1 MSTKITY
8 EKIISIPQ
16 LTLALKRTKTNSS
29 PGLDGEQKK
38 NFTEDKLKTLHKELK
53 SQKYQPKPVK
63 RIEIP
68 KKTGAGVRSLGIAS
82 QRDKIVQAAILI
94 ELETVLEKVFSE
106 HSFGFRTGRNCHD
119 ALHRVKYNWQNVT
132 WLISLD
138 IQKYFDTINHEI
150 LIKELH
156 KYCDQA
162 TVEVI
167 IKMLKCGYVNLETNL
182 KIDRLKEGT
191 SQGSLISPILS
202 NLYLH
207 VLDSFVENHLI
218 TTWNFGEERRF
229 VKGYQMR
236 KILSVKDKLLL
247 EEYPELK
254 DSVMKVKHNRWVLE
268 GNPSRDPCDEKFR
281 RLYYVRYADDFL
293 VGFCGTKAEA
303 EKIKEELVNFLQSEL
318 KLAINIEKSRIYHS
332 TDKNILF
339 LGCYIRYQPNKIIA
353 DPYKSIEYGI
363 IQLKSQAINNASL
376 KAPIDRLLEK
386 ATERKYAV
394 KKDNGHFRA
403 TAKRE
408 LTGLPEKD
416 IVNRYSSIIRGILQ
430 YYSCVNQRSDLWP
443 VVSLYRKSCAL
454 TLADKLKLR
463 TAAQAF
469 KRFGPLLSIND
480 ITGKVITKLYYPE
493 SLKTKVDFKRGKTNI
508 DEFSCLYKNEIYG
521 SYRQR
526 SSTVKDKC
534 EMLECESSENL
545 ELHHINPQKN
555 ISKKLTAFEK
565 SIIAGQRKTITLCR
579 EHHKILHGKKLI

>member
-8 EKIISIPQ
+8 EKIISIAQ

-63 RIEIP
+63 RIEIQ

-218 TTWNFGEERRF
+218 TTWNLGEERRF

-416 IVNRYSSIIRGILQ
+416 IVNIYSSIIRGILQ

-454 TLADKLKLR
+454 TLANKLKLR

-545 ELHHINPQKN
+545 
-555 ISKKLTAFEK
+555 
-565 SIIAGQRKTITLCR
+565 
-579 EHHKILHGKKLI
+579 

>member
-8 EKIISIPQ
+8 EKIISIAQ

-63 RIEIP
+63 RIEIQ

-508 DEFSCLYKNEIYG
+508 DEFSCLYKNESYG

-534 EMLECESSENL
+534 EMLECESS
-545 ELHHINPQKN
+545 
-555 ISKKLTAFEK
+555 
-565 SIIAGQRKTITLCR
+565 
-579 EHHKILHGKKLI
+579 

>member
-8 EKIISIPQ
+8 EKIISIAQ

-63 RIEIP
+63 RIEIQ

-182 KIDRLKEGT
+182 KIDRLKGT

-480 ITGKVITKLYYPE
+480 IT
-493 SLKTKVDFKRGKTNI
+493 
-508 DEFSCLYKNEIYG
+508 
-521 SYRQR
+521 
-526 SSTVKDKC
+526 
-534 EMLECESSENL
+534 
-545 ELHHINPQKN
+545 
-555 ISKKLTAFEK
+555 
-565 SIIAGQRKTITLCR
+565 
-579 EHHKILHGKKLI
+579 

>member
-1 MSTKITY
+1 
-8 EKIISIPQ
+8 
-16 LTLALKRTKTNSS
+16 
-29 PGLDGEQKK
+29 
-38 NFTEDKLKTLHKELK
+38 
-53 SQKYQPKPVK
+53 
-63 RIEIP
+63 
-68 KKTGAGVRSLGIAS
+68 
-82 QRDKIVQAAILI
+82 
-94 ELETVLEKVFSE
+94 
-106 HSFGFRTGRNCHD
+106 
-119 ALHRVKYNWQNVT
+119 
-132 WLISLD
+132 
-138 IQKYFDTINHEI
+138 
-150 LIKELH
+150 
-156 KYCDQA
+156 
-162 TVEVI
+162 
-167 IKMLKCGYVNLETNL
+167 
-182 KIDRLKEGT
+182 
-191 SQGSLISPILS
+191 
-202 NLYLH
+202 
-207 VLDSFVENHLI
+207 
-218 TTWNFGEERRF
+218 
-229 VKGYQMR
+229 MR

-508 DEFSCLYKNEIYG
+508 DEFSCLYKNESYG

-534 EMLECESSENL
+534 EMLECESS
-545 ELHHINPQKN
+545 
-555 ISKKLTAFEK
+555 
-565 SIIAGQRKTITLCR
+565 
-579 EHHKILHGKKLI
+579 

>member
-8 EKIISIPQ
+8 EKIISIAQ

-63 RIEIP
+63 RIEIQ

-534 EMLECESSENL
+534 EMLECESS
-545 ELHHINPQKN
+545 
-555 ISKKLTAFEK
+555 
-565 SIIAGQRKTITLCR
+565 
-579 EHHKILHGKKLI
+579 